1 MSVQLGYLGLEYTTP
16 DHSANFGTSYDPA
29 TMLSGMVTGQLYF
42 QEAQG
47 DVDVVFVKGGDKF
60 LLSCFKSYVAQK
72 LLQQM
77 VFSVTHVDG
86 QDKIRLIHRNL
97 ATTFTLE
104 QGLRAA
110 GVHATV
116 SDDYSGT
123 MASISAQL
131 SPLWI
136 QIFKASG

>member
-16 DHSANFGTSYDPA
+16 DHAAGYGTSYNPA

-47 DVDVVFVKGGDKF
+47 DVDVIFVKGGDKF
-60 LLSCFKSYVAQK
+60 LLSCFKSFVNQK
-72 LLQQM
+72 LLQQFC
-77 VFSVTHVDG
+77 FSVTHVGG
-86 QDKIRLIHRNL
+86 QDKLRLIHRNL

-104 QGLRAA
+104 QALR
-110 GVHATV
+110 GVGVNTTV

-123 MASISAQL
+123 MANINQQL

-136 QIFKASG
+136 QIFKA

>member
-1 MSVQLGYLGLEYTTP
+1 MSVQLSYLGTEYTTP
-16 DHSANFGTSYDPA
+16 DHAVGYGTAFDPA

-60 LLSCFKSYVAQK
+60 LLSCFKSFVNQK
-72 LLQQM
+72 LLQQFC
-77 VFSVTHVDG
+77 FSVTHVGG
-86 QDKIRLIHRNL
+86 QDKLRLIHRNL

-104 QGLRAA
+104 QGLRAV
-110 GVHATV
+110 GVNTTV

-123 MASISAQL
+123 TSSINQQL
-131 SPLWI
+131 NPLWI
-136 QIFKASG
+136 QIFKA

>member
-16 DHSANFGTSYDPA
+16 DHSVGYGTSYDPA
-29 TMLSGMVTGQLYF
+29 TMLSSMVTNQLYY

-47 DVDVVFVKGGDKF
+47 DVDITFVKAGDKYLCAF
-60 LLSCFKSYVAQK
+60 FKSYGNQK
-72 LLQQM
+72 LLQQFC
-77 VFSVTHVDG
+77 FSVTHVGG
-86 QDKIRLIHRNL
+86 QDKLRLIHRNL

-104 QGLRAA
+104 QGLRAV
-110 GVHATV
+110 GVNTTV

-123 MASISAQL
+123 TSSINQQL

-136 QIFKASG
+136 QIFKA